1 MKPFTEAINE
11 IKLKGKHRNIAS
23 SIRKQAKLTG
33 MRVSIRRVGRD
44 RYEVY
49 LDGAKV
55 IGAGGFHF
63 KDGRWHY
70 TDGVAP
76 FETDATRRVKGFIQT
91 AIVRCLAASEY
102 RLSGGVA

>member
-1 MKPFTEAINE
+1 MKPITEALIE

-33 MRVSIRRVGRD
+33 MKVSIRRVGRD

-49 LDGAKV
+49 LNGAKV

-70 TDGVAP
+70 TDGGAP
-76 FETDATRRVKGFIQT
+76 FETDETRRVKGFIQT
-91 AIVRCLAASEY
+91 AIIRCLTVSEY
-102 RLSGGVA
+102 RLSGGAA